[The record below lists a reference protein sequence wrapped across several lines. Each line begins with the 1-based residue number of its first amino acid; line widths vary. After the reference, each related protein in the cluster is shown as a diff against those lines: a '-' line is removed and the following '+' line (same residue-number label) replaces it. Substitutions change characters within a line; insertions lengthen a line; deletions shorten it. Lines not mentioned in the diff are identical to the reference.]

1 MSDFPSLADLTKA
14 QGTQPALSGVK
25 PGSAARSGGLAVA
38 SDAVQE
44 KFTKKMAQVAVKQK
58 EVETMRLAAGL
69 GLPHIDLEQFPV
81 AQAALQILPREKAET
96 AQAVCFF
103 YSQEQFRLGAL
114 DPNRSEVQSLLKDL
128 EEETGAKG
136 ALYVISRKSLEQVLE
151 MYNRLPV
158 AKSITKDIAIAESDL
173 ERVKADVKDFSQLQA
188 MLRKTT
194 ATDLMTF
201 LLGAAL
207 NLNASDLHIEAEEG
221 GIHVRLRLDGI
232 LHDAAQLEKEIFK
245 KLVARIKLVSSL
257 KINITDRPQDGR
269 FTIKLSGGDVDIRV
283 STLPTYYGESI
294 VMRLLPQKREGLTL
308 ESLGFLGEAY
318 TRLKREIERPN
329 GMIVTT
335 GPTGSGKTTTL
346 YSIMQ
351 ILNKPGVKIITL
363 EDPVEYRMAGINQS
377 QVDKS
382 RNYTFAAG
390 LRSIL
395 RQDPD
400 ICMVGEIRDLE
411 TAEIAIQAALTG
423 HLMLSTIHTNSA
435 AGAIPRFLSMGIKPF
450 LLAPATNAIMGQ
462 RLVRRLAPD
471 NKVPATLTAEQSER
485 VEQIIAGL
493 PESAR
498 LEAAAKPRQFF
509 TAGVDGPDGYK
520 GRVGIYEIL
529 TMSPELEQ
537 MILSG
542 QVSEFEIEKL
552 AVSQGMVTMVQD
564 GILKALDGITSVDE
578 VFRVIE

>member
-1 MSDFPSLADLTKA
+1 MSDFPSLSGLTRSATPGAK
-14 QGTQPALSGVK
+14 PA
-25 PGSAARSGGLAVA
+25 GGLSIA
-38 SDAVQE
+38 SGEVQE
-44 KFTKKMAQVAVKQK
+44 KFQKKMSQVAIRQR

-69 GLPHIDLEQFPV
+69 GFPHIDLEQFPV
-81 AQAALQILPREKAET
+81 AQQALQILPREKAEA

-103 YSQEQFRLGAL
+103 YNENQLRLGAL
-114 DPNRSEVQSLLKDL
+114 DPNRGEVQALLKEL
-128 EEETGAKG
+128 EEETGAAG
-136 ALYVISRKSLEQVLE
+136 ALYVISLKSLNKVLE

-158 AKSITKDIAIAESDL
+158 IKAITKDIAIAEADL
-173 ERVKADVKDFSQLQA
+173 TRVQADVKDFTQLQT
-188 MLRKTT
+188 LLKKTT
-194 ATDLMTF
+194 TTDLVTF

-207 NLNASDLHIEAEEG
+207 RLNASDLHIEAEEG

-232 LHDAAQLEKEIFK
+232 LHDAAQLEKEVFK
-245 KLVARIKLVSSL
+245 KLVARIKLISTL

-269 FTIKLSGGDVDIRV
+269 FTIKLSAGDVDIRV

-318 TRLKREIERPN
+318 TRLKHEIERPN
-329 GMIVTT
+329 GMIITT

-351 ILNKPGVKIITL
+351 ILNEPGVKIITL
-363 EDPVEYRMAGINQS
+363 EDPVEYRMTGINQS

-382 RNYTFAAG
+382 RGYTFAAG

-450 LLAPATNAIMGQ
+450 LLAPAMNAIMGQ
-462 RLVRRLAPD
+462 RLVRRLATEH
-471 NKVPATLTAEQSER
+471 KVPATLTPEQNER
-485 VEQIIAGL
+485 VEQIISSL
-493 PESAR
+493 PEPTR
-498 LEAAAKPRQFF
+498 KEWEGKPRQFF
-509 TAGVDGPDGYK
+509 TAGIEGPDGYK

-552 AVSQGMVTMVQD
+552 AISQGMVTMAQD
-564 GILKALDGITSVDE
+564 GILKALNGVTSVDE

>member
-1 MSDFPSLADLTKA
+1 M
-14 QGTQPALSGVK
+14 
-25 PGSAARSGGLAVA
+25 A

-318 TRLKREIERPN
+318 TRLKREIEAP
-329 GMIVTT
+329 
-335 GPTGSGKTTTL
+335 
-346 YSIMQ
+346 Q
-351 ILNKPGVKIITL
+351 
-363 EDPVEYRMAGINQS
+363 
-377 QVDKS
+377 
-382 RNYTFAAG
+382 
-390 LRSIL
+390 
-395 RQDPD
+395 
-400 ICMVGEIRDLE
+400 
-411 TAEIAIQAALTG
+411 G
-423 HLMLSTIHTNSA
+423 H
-435 AGAIPRFLSMGIKPF
+435 
-450 LLAPATNAIMGQ
+450 
-462 RLVRRLAPD
+462 V
-471 NKVPATLTAEQSER
+471 
-485 VEQIIAGL
+485 
-493 PESAR
+493 
-498 LEAAAKPRQFF
+498 
-509 TAGVDGPDGYK
+509 Y
-520 GRVGIYEIL
+520 
-529 TMSPELEQ
+529 
-537 MILSG
+537 
-542 QVSEFEIEKL
+542 
-552 AVSQGMVTMVQD
+552 
-564 GILKALDGITSVDE
+564 
-578 VFRVIE
+578 